1 MLYNNFERFI
11 YNECQKVFQY
21 WKKLDFGYC
30 FKEQGEDDR
39 TKAKESSAS
48 SCAVDH
54 GDVFEKYWIINTT
67 YF

>member
-1 MLYNNFERFI
+1 MLESFLVLE
-11 YNECQKVFQY
+11 
-21 WKKLDFGYC
+21 KLDFGYC

>member
-1 MLYNNFERFI
+1 MLESFLVLE
-11 YNECQKVFQY
+11 
-21 WKKLDFGYC
+21 KLDFGYC

-54 GDVFEKYWIINTT
+54 GDVFSERLDD
-67 YF
+67 